1 MKILLVT
8 AGSRGDVEPFVTFAH
23 HAISAGHTVRLAL
36 PDNSGAITTGLDVV
50 SLGVDYSALIED
62 QGVSVRA
69 AMRSFTEVIKPIM
82 RGVIVTTVTIALEF
96 EPDVILYHP
105 KVLSAPIAADRLG
118 IPHIVVELV
127 PVVTP
132 TSAFAAPGTTTAN
145 LGVLN
150 RVTFRA
156 VAASGSM
163 FSAELR
169 EARSIAGVVTSRMS
183 PPTSSL
189 VPISPA
195 ILERP
200 ADWPAHVHLTGAW
213 SHQHSHTALDSE
225 LQAFLDGGPFIYA
238 GFGSM
243 ARGNAHKR
251 GRAIVDAA
259 RQVGARILVATGLG
273 GIAIDD
279 ALAGDDV
286 FVTRSVDHTAVL
298 PLATAAI
305 HHGGVG
311 TVHAAARAGT
321 PSIIVPFLADQP
333 FWGAYLHRHG
343 LSPAPI
349 AEKSL
354 TAARLTTALES
365 ASAYSEQARRI
376 ATIMSRENGL
386 DTAIHI
392 VERTV
397 ER

>member
-1 MKILLVT
+1 VKILLVT

-23 HAISAGHTVRLAL
+23 HAASAGHTVRLAL
-36 PDNSGAITTGLDVV
+36 PDNSGATTTGIDAV
-50 SLGVDYSALIED
+50 SLGVDYSAMIED

-69 AMRSFTEVIKPIM
+69 AMRSFTDTVKPIM
-82 RGVIVTTVTIALEF
+82 RGVILNTVTIALDF

-105 KVLSAPIAADRLG
+105 KVLSASIAADRLG

-156 VAASGSM
+156 VAASASM

-195 ILERP
+195 ILARP
-200 ADWPAHVHLTGAW
+200 ADWPAHVRLTGAW
-213 SHQHSHTALDSE
+213 SHQHSHAALDSE
-225 LQAFLDGGPFIYA
+225 LRDFLDGGPFIYA

-251 GRAIVDAA
+251 GRTIVDAA

-279 ALAGDDV
+279 DLAGDDV

-321 PSIIVPFLADQP
+321 PSIIVPFMADQP
-333 FWGAYLHRHG
+333 FWGAYLHRRG

-354 TAARLTTALES
+354 TAARLTTALEG

-376 ATIMSRENGL
+376 ATIMSRESGL
-386 DTAIHI
+386 DTAMHI
-392 VERTV
+392 VESTV